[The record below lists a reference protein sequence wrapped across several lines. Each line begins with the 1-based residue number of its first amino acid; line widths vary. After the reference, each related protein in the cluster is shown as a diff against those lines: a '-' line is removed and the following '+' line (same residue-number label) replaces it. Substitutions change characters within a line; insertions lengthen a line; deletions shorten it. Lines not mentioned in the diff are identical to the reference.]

1 MPRQAMLNPLRP
13 AVRLLV
19 AALLGAVLG
28 IVAAKCGWFWAL
40 VSAGIIG
47 GGYRIFGR
55 RGDTAVG
62 SLAKFFALFWGWADY
77 KPKDWSRAPYKRGYA
92 S

>member
-1 MPRQAMLNPLRP
+1 MLSLAMINPLKWRS

-19 AALLGAVLG
+19 AALVGAVFG
-28 IVAAKCGWFWAL
+28 IVTAKCGWFWAL

-55 RGDTAVG
+55 RGDTNR
-62 SLAKFFALFWGWADY
+62 LAQHSTND
-77 KPKDWSRAPYKRGYA
+77 
-92 S
+92 

>member
-1 MPRQAMLNPLRP
+1 MPRQAMLDPLRP

-19 AALLGAVLG
+19 AVLVGAVLG
-28 IVAAKCGWFWAL
+28 IVAAKCGWLWAL
-40 VSAGIIG
+40 LSAGIIG

-62 SLAKFFALFWGWADY
+62 SLAEFFALFWGWADY
-77 KPKDWSRAPYKRGYA
+77 RPKDWSRAPYKRGYA

>member
-1 MPRQAMLNPLRP
+1 MLNPLRP

-19 AALLGAVLG
+19 AALVGAVLG

-40 VSAGIIG
+40 VSAAIIG

-77 KPKDWSRAPYKRGYA
+77 KPKDWSSAPYKRGYA

>member
-1 MPRQAMLNPLRP
+1 MLDPLRP
-13 AVRLLV
+13 ALRLLV
-19 AALLGAVLG
+19 AALFGAVFG
-28 IVAAKCGWFWAL
+28 IVMAKCGWFWAL

-55 RGDTAVG
+55 RGDTAAG

-77 KPKDWSRAPYKRGYA
+77 KPKD
-92 S
+92 